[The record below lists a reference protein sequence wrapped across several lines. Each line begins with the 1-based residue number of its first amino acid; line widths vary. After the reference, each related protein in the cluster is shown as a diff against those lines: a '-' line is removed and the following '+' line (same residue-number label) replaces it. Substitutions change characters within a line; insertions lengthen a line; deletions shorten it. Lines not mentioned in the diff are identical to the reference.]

1 MTDEELIKSLANMY
15 FEERTMLNIH
25 EYYLGIYKNTKN
37 LIPIDTN
44 NLDYYN
50 NLLKPY
56 NLKMELDPEEED
68 YVLIFDSS
76 YHFNPDDR
84 KI

>member
-1 MTDEELIKSLANMY
+1 MNDEELIKSLANMY

-50 NLLKPY
+50 KLLKPY
-56 NLKMELDPEEED
+56 NLKMELDPEED
-68 YVLIFDSS
+68 YVVIFDSS
-76 YHFNPDDR
+76 YKFDPNNF
-84 KI
+84 